1 MAQNSVN
8 PKNNK
13 KKMDEIVELWY
24 KATGE
29 KFGKVNLAT
38 NADFEQAK
46 LAGKKEYIK
55 MVNEKQIPIVY
66 ENPISLRKDQ
76 NLHLVFH
83 SNTHYYDLANPEKGI
98 NNNTNK
104 VAFKRELEDKAPADK
119 TVVFF
124 TGNLIGKEWKMGNLN
139 NASIDNQQKI
149 LFWGLK
155 KRLEQLVRDII
166 FAAENGANEI
176 ILMNGREE
184 HDAKQRLNIDI
195 EKEAIL
201 DKFNELLF
209 KYAVEVVKND
219 ETVTHKN
226 VTVAYVPGVKK
237 TFNVTRKNTDNKE
250 EYYTFSVHTNLK
262 SNSENVKS
270 SAQTASKQHAG
281 FAPADAIFV
290 QAENVAGTIDDD
302 NNIFFVSGNSTY
314 KSATRGNLPGYAPKG
329 RNSCTLLLGETSHD
343 LQVAW
348 NMNIIDKETFYTE
361 RMLAR
366 ERAIEE
372 YLVSLCEEKLAEK
385 HKSFANKQ
393 IDLKIEKGE

>member
-8 PKNNK
+8 PNNNK
-13 KKMDEIVELWY
+13 KKLDEIVELWY

-38 NADFEQAK
+38 NADFENAT
-46 LAGKKEYIK
+46 LAGKKEYVK
-55 MVNEKQIPIVY
+55 AVKDKAIPVVY
-66 ENPISLRKDQ
+66 DKPINVRKDQ
-76 NLHLVFH
+76 NLHIVFH
-83 SNTHYYDLANPEKGI
+83 SNTHYFDLSNPEKGI
-98 NNNTNK
+98 ENNTNK
-104 VAFKRELEDKAPADK
+104 VAFKQDLNNKDANDK

-139 NASIDNQQKI
+139 NASIDAQQKI

-184 HDAKQRLNIDI
+184 HDAKQKLNVDI
-195 EKEAIL
+195 QKEAIL

-209 KYAVEVVKND
+209 KYAVDVATKD
-219 ETVTHKN
+219 DIIKHKN

-237 TFNVTRKNTDNKE
+237 TFNVTRKNSNNKE
-250 EYYTFSVHTNLK
+250 ENYTFSVHTNLK
-262 SNSENVKS
+262 SNSEQIKS
-270 SAQTASKQHAG
+270 SAQTATKQHAG

-302 NNIFFVSGNSTY
+302 NNVFFVTGQSTY
-314 KSATRGNLPGYAPKG
+314 KSTSRGNVPSYAPKG
-329 RNSCTLLLGETSHD
+329 RSACTILLGEKSHD
-343 LQVAW
+343 IQVAW
-348 NMNIIDKETFYTE
+348 DMNIIDKENYATE
-361 RMLAR
+361 KILAK
-366 ERAIEE
+366 ERAVEE
-372 YLVSLCEEKLAEK
+372 YLIKLCEEKLAEK
-385 HKSFANKQ
+385 HNNFMKKQ
-393 IDLKIEKGE
+393 INEKGE

>member
-1 MAQNSVN
+1 MAQNNVN

-13 KKMDEIVELWY
+13 KKLDEIVELWY
-24 KATGE
+24 QATGE

-38 NADFEQAK
+38 NADFENAK
-46 LAGKKEYIK
+46 LAGKKEYTK
-55 MVNEKQIPIVY
+55 MVSEKKIPLVY
-66 ENPISLRKDQ
+66 ENPINLRKDQ

-83 SNTHYYDLANPEKGI
+83 SNTHYFDLSNPEKGVE
-98 NNNTNK
+98 NNTNK
-104 VAFKRELEDKAPADK
+104 TAFKSELEDKIPSDK

-155 KRLEQLVRDII
+155 KRLEELVRDII
-166 FAAENGANEI
+166 FAANNGANEI

-184 HDAKQRLNIDI
+184 HDAKQKLNVDV

-201 DKFNELLF
+201 DKFNDLLF
-209 KYAVEVVKND
+209 KYAVDVVKDD

-237 TFNVTRKNTDNKE
+237 TFNVVRKNANNKE
-250 EYYTFSVHTNLK
+250 ENYTFSVHTNLK
-262 SNSENVKS
+262 SNSENIKT
-270 SAQTASKQHAG
+270 SAQTATKQHAG

-302 NNIFFVSGNSTY
+302 GNVFFVSGNSTY
-314 KSATRGNLPGYAPKG
+314 KSASRGNLPSYAPKG
-329 RNSCTLLLGETSHD
+329 RNTCTLLLGEKSHD
-343 LQVAW
+343 LQVVW
-348 NMNIIDKETFYTE
+348 NMNYFDKDNYMVE
-361 RMLAR
+361 RAFAR
-366 ERAIEE
+366 ERAVEE
-372 YLVSLCEEKLAEK
+372 YLIKLCEEKLQEK
-385 HKSFANKQ
+385 HNNFVNKQ
-393 IDLKIEKGE
+393 SKIEKGE